1 MDKVTPFL
9 SDGELLIDPRH
20 IAPPKRKRLKKIK
33 RTLIFLEQNRRVVK
47 IRKIDP
53 QSEEG
58 EAMSGFNYPMIVELT
73 PHDYTGDIP
82 FRLRRMDVV
91 NLIHDL
97 ADSLR

>member
-9 SDGELLIDPRH
+9 SDGELLIDPRY
-20 IAPPKRKRLKKIK
+20 IAPSKRKKLKEIK
-33 RTLIFLEQNRRVVK
+33 RILMSLEQNRRVVK

-58 EAMSGFNYPMIVELT
+58 KLMSGYKYPMIVELA
-73 PHDYTGDIP
+73 HAGYTSDIP

>member
-9 SDGELLIDPRH
+9 SDGELLIDPRY
-20 IAPPKRKRLKKIK
+20 IAPSKRKKLKEIK
-33 RTLIFLEQNRRVVK
+33 RILMSLEQNRRVVK

-58 EAMSGFNYPMIVELT
+58 KAMSGFNNPMIVELI
-73 PHDYTGDIP
+73 PHGYTGDIP
-82 FRLRRMDVV
+82 FRLRRRDVV
-91 NLIHDL
+91 NLVHDL